1 MIPAGYML
9 KQVLP
14 RPSWIKTA
22 AVNDIFAVSSCCS
35 KDFADYINY
44 WRHNGYWLFN
54 KPADM
59 DEIATTE
66 RADRSTLKLFYYEVY
81 ESEFDED
88 EKAWS
93 AFDPEK
99 SFETNVVKPNTA
111 KLEGFDVVSFSNGN
125 SPECSPLSCNS
136 LADEIP
142 VNQHCLF
149 ASFAEAKEALEVGKF
164 IDSEPGP
171 YRIFAVYSV
180 QAE

>member
-9 KQVLP
+9 KHVLP

-22 AVNDIFAVSSCCS
+22 AVSDIFSVSSCCS
-35 KDFADYINY
+35 KDFADYIKY

-54 KPADM
+54 RPADM
-59 DEIATTE
+59 DEIAASE
-66 RADRSTLKLFYYEVY
+66 RADRSMLKLFYYEVY
-81 ESEFDED
+81 ECEFDEF

-99 SFETNVVKPNTA
+99 SCETSVVKPNTA
-111 KLEGFDVVSFSNGN
+111 KLEGFDVVSFSTGN
-125 SPECSPLSCNS
+125 NPECSPLSCNS
-136 LADEIP
+136 LADVMP

-164 IDSEPGP
+164 IDADPGP